1 MKAPLQIAFRLGIE
15 IDRLSDRMERRCNI
29 SLAQWSVLIRLKD
42 LPAVTAQDLAAAVG
56 VHPSTLT
63 QALKRLERKRYIFVG
78 KDPKDSRKKILS
90 LTREGAERLEEVR
103 TVLQPWRTK
112 MGAMIP
118 SMEKL
123 SEIIESLK

>member
-15 IDRLSDRMERRCNI
+15 IERMGQRMEEKTGI

-42 LPAVTAQDLAAAVG
+42 LPAITAQELASAVG

-63 QALKRLERKRYIFVG
+63 QALKRLERKKFVFVG

-90 LTREGAERLEEVR
+90 LTRLGAERLDEVM
-103 TVLQPWRTK
+103 TLLQPWRED
-112 MGAMIP
+112 MRPMVP
-118 SMEKL
+118 NMEKIADTL
-123 SEIIESLK
+123 TRLK